1 MAEFGAVGEHWVLP
15 NVDSNADDTVRMHV
29 SVCVGSEAKFA
40 EGDIDLAVRAN
51 DSTLEQTSRPGVD
64 SPLAYVST
72 RAITAVAFFTFANPD
87 NLTPAQ
93 ARVTL
98 LGESLDFTLGP
109 LANQGDGPLIV

>member
-1 MAEFGAVGEHWVLP
+1 MAEFGAVGGHWVLP
-15 NVDSNADDTVRMHV
+15 NVDSNADATVRMHV
-29 SVCVGSEAKFA
+29 SVAVGSKDEFS

-51 DSTLEQTSRPGVD
+51 DSTLEQTSRPGAD
-64 SPLAYVST
+64 FPLAYVST

-93 ARVTL
+93 ATVTL

-109 LANQGDGPLIV
+109 PTDQGDGPLIV